1 MLGDLS
7 FLKKGHRNVRD
18 CVFEEAFQSLG
29 TRFYLLYW
37 YKSTNTDA
45 EGAASW
51 QQGRQNNE
59 RITLLVQKY
68 LLTGTKVQILTRRK
82 TLLDANKDGKITKDE
97 FINYARRTGVHM
109 WYIV

>member
-29 TRFYLLYW
+29 TRFYLLCW
-37 YKSTNTDA
+37 YKRTNTDA

-59 RITLLVQKY
+59 RITLLVQRY
-68 LLTGTKVQILTRRK
+68 LPTGTKVQILTIGRRC
-82 TLLDANKDGKITKDE
+82 
-97 FINYARRTGVHM
+97 
-109 WYIV
+109 